1 MTVIR
6 PIHQSTKLQSD
17 NKDGKGTCES
27 SEQKV
32 IYNMGREKQLHKTLA
47 QK

>member
-1 MTVIR
+1 MSG

-17 NKDGKGTCES
+17 NKDGKGTAER
-27 SEQKV
+27 SEHKV
-32 IYNMGREKQLHKTLA
+32 IYNLGREKQLHKTLA